1 MKRGALTV
9 IVFLALGLLAVPLV
23 VRAQRPAKVP
33 RVGYLASAGG
43 AGSPQAEAFR
53 QGLREL
59 GYVEGQNVALEFR
72 AEGGSERLP
81 VLAAELVE
89 LQVDVIVAFSSVAA
103 QAAKNTTT
111 TIPIVMVSS
120 GDPVATGLVVSLAR
134 PGGNITGL
142 TGMATELS
150 GKRLQLL
157 REVVPS
163 LSRVAVL
170 WNALDGAMTLTF
182 RGIQTAAGTLG
193 LAVRP
198 LGVQEAKDID
208 TAIMAMTEEHPDA
221 LFMISDVLTMRHVG
235 QVVAFAAQRKL
246 PTMFEGSRPVAEG
259 GLMSYGPN
267 VTDQLRRAAY
277 YVDRILKGAK
287 PADLPI
293 EQPTKFELVINLKTA
308 KALGLTI
315 PLSVLARADQVIDR

>member
-1 MKRGALTV
+1 MKRLAVALV
-9 IVFLALGLLAVPLV
+9 SLALLTTPLAAS
-23 VRAQRPAKVP
+23 AQRPAKAA
-33 RVGYLASAGG
+33 RIGYLSSAGG
-43 AGSPQAEAFR
+43 AGSPQAEALR
-53 QGLREL
+53 QGLQL

-163 LSRVAVL
+163 LSRLAVL
-170 WNALDGAMTLTF
+170 WNTLDGAMTLTF
-182 RGIQTAAGTLG
+182 RGIQITARALG

-208 TAIMAMTEEHPDA
+208 TAIVAMTEERPDA
-221 LFMISDVLTMRHVG
+221 LFMISDVLTMRHLG

-287 PADLPI
+287 PTDLPI
-293 EQPTKFELVINLKTA
+293 EQPTKFELVINMKTA

-315 PLSVLARADQVIDR
+315 PPSVLARADDIIQ

>member
-1 MKRGALTV
+1 MKRRALNV

-23 VRAQRPAKVP
+23 VGAQRPAKVP
-33 RVGYLASAGG
+33 RVGYLSTAGG
-43 AGSPQAEAFR
+43 AGSPLVEAFR

-59 GYVEGQNVALEFR
+59 GYAEGQNVALEFR

-89 LQVDVIVAFSSVAA
+89 RQVDVIVAFSSVAA
-103 QAAKNTTT
+103 QAAKNATT

-134 PGGNITGL
+134 PGGNITGV

-163 LSRVAVL
+163 LSRLAVL

-182 RGIQTAAGTLG
+182 RGIQTAARALG

-208 TAIMAMTEEHPDA
+208 TAMVAMTEERPDA

-246 PTMFEGSRPVAEG
+246 PTLFEGSRPVVEG

-267 VTDQLRRAAY
+267 ITDELRRAAY

-315 PLSVLARADQVIDR
+315 PPSVLARADEIIEE